1 MTALEFRRLADIQM
15 RSIEWLDKPLWQRA
29 AFQLVAGR
37 KGAGKGTYLAGLAAR
52 ISRGDLFGGP
62 RNVLIVAT
70 EDSDEID
77 VKPRVVAAGGDVN
90 RIYSL
95 NSAMLLPRD
104 IPALRLAALEIGEV
118 GLIIL
123 DPIASHVRGDTHA
136 EEPVRN
142 ALDPLNALANELDLL
157 LIGVRHLSEK
167 AAINGALAAILG
179 ASAWVQVPRAVLAVA
194 PDDEEQMLF
203 HIAVVSGNRSA
214 RGAGRIFRID
224 LVDVGLDEPVTQA
237 TEAGTSSKSLDDL
250 LGAGAD
256 EKRKAPMRSNCRAL
270 ILRELGVEGRQLDH
284 LKSVCA
290 AEIGCSGDT
299 VWQAANELKAEGTI
313 ICRNEGRGTPWIWQL
328 APSFAK
334 PDFVPKSM
342 TSGPNPDFR
351 PKSEPEPEVN
361 GGHDFGPGI
370 PLDLKSDSNTP
381 ITPANNN
388 NPDFWNPNQK
398 SAPDFLT
405 SGSPTPPCAQPEVNG
420 TPPMTD
426 DELEQLADATLEELP
441 F

>member
-1 MTALEFRRLADIQM
+1 MTDALEFRRLAEVEM

-52 ISRGDLFGGP
+52 TSRGDLFGGP

-77 VKPRVVAAGGDVN
+77 VKPRVVAAGGDVD

-104 IPALRLAALEIGEV
+104 VPALRLAALEIGDV

-142 ALDPLNALANELDLL
+142 AIDPLNGLANELDCL

-167 AAINGALAAILG
+167 SALNGALAAILG

-214 RGAGRIFRID
+214 RGAGRTFRID

-237 TEAGTSSKSLDDL
+237 VEAGLSNKSVDDL
-250 LGAGAD
+250 LSAGAD
-256 EKRKAPMRSNCRAL
+256 EKRKAPKREGARAI
-270 ILRELGVEGRQLDH
+270 ILRELALEPSQLDH
-284 LKSVCA
+284 IKAVCA
-290 AEIGCSGDT
+290 AEIAVSGDT
-299 VWQAANELKAEGTI
+299 VWQAANELKAEGLVR
-313 ICRNEGRGTPWIWQL
+313 CSNKGFGTPWIWTL
-328 APSFAK
+328 TT
-334 PDFVPKSM
+334 DFVPNTDPDYEVDNQAESQTDFSTKSHQ
-342 TSGPNPDFR
+342 TPHSEDYEQGDLTTNYSKPTQVSSFGSG
-351 PKSEPEPEVN
+351 
-361 GGHDFGPGI
+361 
-370 PLDLKSDSNTP
+370 
-381 ITPANNN
+381 
-388 NPDFWNPNQK
+388 
-398 SAPDFLT
+398 
-405 SGSPTPPCAQPEVNG
+405 TPPRARAHEDEP
-420 TPPMTD
+420 PPMTD
-426 DELEQLADATLEELP
+426 DELEQLAAIANDDNP
-441 F
+441 Y

>member
-1 MTALEFRRLADIQM
+1 MTGASLEFRKLADIQM

-52 ISRGDLFGGP
+52 TSRGDLFGGP

-77 VKPRVVAAGGDVN
+77 VKPRVVAAGGDVD

-95 NSAMLLPRD
+95 TSAMLLPRD
-104 IPALRLAALEIGEV
+104 IPALRAAALEIGNV

-123 DPIASHVRGDTHA
+123 DPIASHVRGDTHT

-167 AAINGALAAILG
+167 SALNGALAAILG

-214 RGAGRIFRID
+214 RGTGRTFRID
-224 LVDVGLDEPVTQA
+224 LVDVGLDEPVTHA
-237 TEAGTSSKSLDDL
+237 IEAGVSTKSVDDL

-256 EKRKAPMRSNCRAL
+256 EKRKAPKREGARAI
-270 ILRELGVEGRQLDH
+270 ILRELALEPCQLDH
-284 LKSVCA
+284 IKTVCA
-290 AEIGCSGDT
+290 AEIAVSGET
-299 VWQAANELKAEGTI
+299 VWQAANELKSEGLVT
-313 ICRNEGRGTPWIWQL
+313 CSNKGFGTPWIWTLTTDFVTNTESDYEVGNQ
-328 APSFAK
+328 AK
-334 PDFVPKSM
+334 PETDFVTNSHQTPY
-342 TSGPNPDFR
+342 
-351 PKSEPEPEVN
+351 SEDYEQ
-361 GGHDFGPGI
+361 G
-370 PLDLKSDSNTP
+370 DLTTNYSKPTQVSS
-381 ITPANNN
+381 
-388 NPDFWNPNQK
+388 
-398 SAPDFLT
+398 SY
-405 SGSPTPPCAQPEVNG
+405 SGSSSRARAREDHEPALTNY
-420 TPPMTD
+420 D
-426 DELEQLADATLEELP
+426 DDIP